1 MTAKQDFGRIFKE
14 IAQKKEYSESVIDYI
29 VNVEE
34 WNSLNVIKI
43 SEKIGEKPRGE
54 NLKLNQ
60 KHRAYDEQ
68 SVKEIL
74 NYQKI
79 NNLNN
84 SEMMRLFNISRNSI
98 AKWKKMFSEN

>member
-1 MTAKQDFGRIFKE
+1 MTAKPDFGRIFRE
-14 IAQKKEYSESVIDYI
+14 IAQKKKHSESVIGHI
-29 VNVEE
+29 VNIEE
-34 WNSLNVIKI
+34 WNSLNVIKV
-43 SEKIGEKPRGE
+43 SEKIGEKPRGK
-54 NLKLNQ
+54 NLKLNR